1 MTGFTVD
8 GLDHVHV
15 RVHDRAAAAV
25 WYHRVLGLVPAPEHR
40 AWAEDPRGPLF
51 LATPAGAH
59 CLALFAGE
67 PELVGDHTVAFRTD
81 AGGFAAFLDRLGE
94 LTLTEGRGGPLTRDS
109 VVDHGGAWSLYF
121 RDPDGNRIELTTYQD
136 PATAGGR

>member
-1 MTGFTVD
+1 MGFAVE

-15 RVHDRAAAAV
+15 RVRDREEAAA
-25 WYHRVLGLVPAPEHR
+25 WYGRVLGLVAPNAMR

-59 CLALFAGE
+59 CLALFAGA
-67 PELVGDHTVAFRTD
+67 PETAGDHTVAFRTD
-81 AGGFAAFLDRLGE
+81 AAGFAAFLDRLEG
-94 LTLTEGRGGPLTRDS
+94 LALTEGRGGKLDRGD

-121 RDPDGNRIELTTYQD
+121 RDPDGNRIELTTYED
-136 PATAGGR
+136 PAGARKR